1 MRLYSFFRSSASWRV
16 RIALHLKGLDYDFT
30 GVHLRKDGGQQKMA
44 DFKAV
49 NPQGLVPAL
58 VDGDVV
64 LNQSLAILE
73 YLDETHPDPPFLFG
87 DAQMRARIRSA
98 ALVIACDIHPLNNL
112 RVLQYLGQEMGQD
125 EAARNEWYQH
135 WVQLSFDGLEKMIDG
150 SEGFCFGGVVSL
162 ADICLVP
169 QVGNAQRFN
178 VGLSAYPKILSINEN
193 LLKLSAFADTAPEKQ
208 PDVE

>member
-30 GVHLRKDGGQQKMA
+30 SVHLRKDGGQQKAA

-49 NPQGLVPAL
+49 NPQGLVPVL

-64 LNQSLAILE
+64 LSQSLAILE
-73 YLDETHPDPPFLFG
+73 YLDETHSNTPFLFG
-87 DAQMRARIRSA
+87 DAAMRARIRSA
-98 ALVIACDIHPLNNL
+98 ALVIACEIHPLNKL
-112 RVLQYLGQEMGQD
+112 HVLQYLGQEMGQD
-125 EAARNEWYQH
+125 EAARNVWYSH
-135 WVQLSFDGLEKMIDG
+135 WVQLSFEGLEQMIDG
-150 SEGFCFGGVVSL
+150 SGGFCFGSVVSL

-169 QVGNAQRFN
+169 QVYNAERFN
-178 VGLSAYPKILSINEN
+178 VDLTSYPKICSINEH
-193 LLKLSAFADTAPEKQ
+193 LLTLPAFADTAPEKQ